1 MADRVVAE
9 YGSMCPMLP
18 LDSYVMEGE
27 GDYCSETRL
36 PNDDN
41 AERLDLCS
49 DSEDVRYA
57 AQLAT
62 MAIKDCLKHIT
73 PMHMHSSM

>member
-49 DSEDVRYA
+49 DSEDVRTA
-57 AQLAT
+57 
-62 MAIKDCLKHIT
+62 
-73 PMHMHSSM
+73 